1 MDQEPGRPCLS
12 FTKNNRSH
20 GSRRSIPT
28 EARQRAHATPGE
40 EEAQVVKVGPSE
52 GNRSEGTKEG
62 RESEGPIG
70 AKTSGNGRHPDP
82 AEQRGPVLM

>member
-1 MDQEPGRPCLS
+1 MDQTSGRPCLS
-12 FTKNNRSH
+12 FTNNNRSY
-20 GSRRSIPT
+20 GSRRPIPT
-28 EARQRAHATPGE
+28 LARQHAHATSGK
-40 EEAQVVKVGPSE
+40 EEAQAVKVGPSE
-52 GNRSEGTKEG
+52 GNQSKGTKER